1 MFPARGRIS
10 LVRKR
15 GDGPL
20 VRGGLRVRIR
30 VPPGAAGGRL
40 PVPARL
46 AGVALVPGVLVPGVL
61 VPGVLVPGVLVPGPV
76 CVPEGGVALILIG
89 LSGATWR
96 AVPLAWVVLA
106 WVVLLGVSV
115 LAAIGL
121 VRMGLGAVFLVTRS
135 LVTVPRPGIAS
146 GARRTRGR
154 LLSREGLISRHAPA
168 LAARLGVFVTPVT
181 LLGPTSPALVILGLI
196 ILGLIILALVIALI
210 ILALVTLLGR
220 ASVVVS
226 VAGIGP
232 AVITLA
238 GAVVP
243 RTGIRAA
250 AVILARSVVLLARV
264 RALGIR
270 RLGIRRLGVR
280 RRRIRGLGI
289 RRGLITPVTLLGTGL
304 TGK

>member
-46 AGVALVPGVLVPGVL
+46 AGVALVPGVL

-154 LLSREGLISRHAPA
+154 LLSREGLISRHAAA

-181 LLGPTSPALVILGLI
+181 LLRPTAPALVILGLI

-220 ASVVVS
+220 ASIVVS
-226 VAGIGP
+226 VTGIGP

-243 RTGIRAA
+243 RTG
-250 AVILARSVVLLARV
+250 AVILARSVVLPARV
-264 RALGIR
+264 RALGIGRLRIR

-289 RRGLITPVTLLGTGL
+289 RRGWITPVTLLGTGL

>member
-1 MFPARGRIS
+1 
-10 LVRKR
+10 
-15 GDGPL
+15 
-20 VRGGLRVRIR
+20 
-30 VPPGAAGGRL
+30 
-40 PVPARL
+40 
-46 AGVALVPGVLVPGVL
+46 
-61 VPGVLVPGVLVPGPV
+61 
-76 CVPEGGVALILIG
+76 
-89 LSGATWR
+89 
-96 AVPLAWVVLA
+96 
-106 WVVLLGVSV
+106 
-115 LAAIGL
+115 
-121 VRMGLGAVFLVTRS
+121 MGLGAVFLVTRS

-181 LLGPTSPALVILGLI
+181 LLGPTAPALVILGLT

-210 ILALVTLLGR
+210 ILALGTLLGP

-226 VAGIGP
+226 VTGIGP

-264 RALGIR
+264 RALGIGRLRVR

-289 RRGLITPVTLLGTGL
+289 RRGWITPVTLLGTGL

>member
-46 AGVALVPGVLVPGVL
+46 AGVALVTTS
-61 VPGVLVPGVLVPGPV
+61 LVPGVLVPGPV

-96 AVPLAWVVLA
+96 AVPLA

-181 LLGPTSPALVILGLI
+181 LLGPTAPALVILGLT

-210 ILALVTLLGR
+210 ILALGTLLGR

-226 VAGIGP
+226 VTGIGP